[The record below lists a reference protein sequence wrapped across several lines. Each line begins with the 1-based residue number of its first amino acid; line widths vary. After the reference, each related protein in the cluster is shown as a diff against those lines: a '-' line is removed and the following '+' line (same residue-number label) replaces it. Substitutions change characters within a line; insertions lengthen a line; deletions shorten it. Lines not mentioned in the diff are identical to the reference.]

1 MIHGKTSGKV
11 EVTVT
16 LETGEVR
23 PESSLSIGGV
33 FSRKCLS
40 MEAVGPPIY
49 TRENAR

>member
-23 PESSLSIGGV
+23 TENL
-33 FSRKCLS
+33 RK
-40 MEAVGPPIY
+40 
-49 TRENAR
+49 R